1 MWPSTFDNIDFIK
14 VDVPNTGNYDKN
26 IYEFSKSYEK
36 RGEIEYFY
44 RISKY
49 PITNKLYNI
58 FLTQNSEQINENNE
72 LPVVNISFLDA
83 CYYCNWLTTGSKD
96 KGLYKIE
103 NGIVR
108 LLSKNGYY
116 IPNENEWHKA
126 AFYDPKTEQYF
137 LYATGSNIV
146 PKKANYFSADRNI
159 VNFLYEEKIED
170 SLLQKNYE
178 SRLTGKLT
186 PVCSFINTFSP
197 FGTFDQNGNVWELV
211 DTKDNNVKT
220 LKGGSAY
227 SSSYSLK
234 STFSSVCSI
243 YTKSKEIGFRVCK
256 GF

>member
-49 PITNKLYNI
+49 PITNKLFNI
-58 FLTQNSEQINENNE
+58 FLAQTSGQTNENNE
-72 LPVVNISFLDA
+72 LPVVNITFIDA

-96 KGLYKIE
+96 KGTYVIE
-103 NGIVR
+103 NNIPR
-108 LLSKNGYY
+108 LITKDGYY

-126 AFYDPKTEQYF
+126 AFYNPKTEQYF
-137 LYATGSNIV
+137 LYATSSNITPV
-146 PKKANYFSADRNI
+146 RASSFSTEQNI
-159 VNFLYEEKIED
+159 ANFLYEERIED
-170 SLLQKNYE
+170 SLLFKNYE
-178 SRLTGKLT
+178 NKITGNLT
-186 PVCSFINTFSP
+186 PVCSFINSFSP

-211 DTKDNNVKT
+211 DTKDSNVKV
-220 LKGGSAY
+220 LKGGSAF

-234 STFSSVCSI
+234 SAFSSICDI
-243 YTKSKEIGFRVCK
+243 NTRSKEIGFRVCR